1 MAVNNEIKSPDAA
14 LQSWQGGP
22 LVLADQILNFDGAT
36 VNAGGGG
43 FVAPPDTN
51 GAVGLTQYVQIVN
64 LAFSVYDKAGNQIA
78 GPSVTNSLWSALDG
92 DCATRN
98 DGDPVVL
105 YDRMADRWFISQFT
119 IGPFR
124 TGTGNFYQCMAVSTS
139 GDATGTYNLYA
150 FNFGPDDFIDYG
162 KFGTWADGYY
172 GNFNTFNRTGTQFK
186 YGKECAFERA
196 AMINGAAAA
205 RAICFNTPLDAGFL
219 PSDLDGFNPPP
230 AGAPNPFV
238 EIWDVGPNSSLALW
252 SFHVDY
258 DTPDNSTFGPPNVV
272 LVDTFTLPLGALV
285 PQGGTPQKLD
295 SLGDR
300 MMFRLAY
307 RNFLDHESLVVN
319 HSVGSASGIGV
330 RWYEIQDPNGT
341 PFVNQDGTFSPD
353 STFRWMGSVA
363 MDQMGNIA
371 MGYSASDN
379 ATNPAIRFTGR
390 LATDPF
396 GQMEDEAALFGGNG
410 SQLAPLSRW
419 GDYSAITVDP
429 SDDCTFWYTSEYISQ
444 NGAFNWSTRV
454 ASFRFSSCPGQ

>member
-1 MAVNNEIKSPDAA
+1 
-14 LQSWQGGP
+14 
-22 LVLADQILNFDGAT
+22 
-36 VNAGGGG
+36 
-43 FVAPPDTN
+43 
-51 GAVGLTQYVQIVN
+51 
-64 LAFSVYDKAGNQIA
+64 
-78 GPSVTNSLWSALDG
+78 
-92 DCATRN
+92 
-98 DGDPVVL
+98 
-105 YDRMADRWFISQFT
+105 
-119 IGPFR
+119 
-124 TGTGNFYQCMAVSTS
+124 
-139 GDATGTYNLYA
+139 
-150 FNFGPDDFIDYG
+150 
-162 KFGTWADGYY
+162 
-172 GNFNTFNRTGTQFK
+172 
-186 YGKECAFERA
+186 
-196 AMINGAAAA
+196 
-205 RAICFNTPLDAGFL
+205 
-219 PSDLDGFNPPP
+219 
-230 AGAPNPFV
+230 
-238 EIWDVGPNSSLALW
+238 
-252 SFHVDY
+252 
-258 DTPDNSTFGPPNVV
+258 V